1 MKSKHN
7 RNALKPEKDRL
18 TQQLR
23 VYVTKS
29 EEYDLKLKA
38 ELIGMSFSSFA
49 RHILLEESQRI
60 RVRSL
65 RGIRHELNKIGV
77 NLNQLSR
84 KANKSG
90 ELPLRKSIETFH
102 KDIIETLRELG

>member
-7 RNALKPEKDRL
+7 HINLKPEKDRL

-29 EEYDLKLKA
+29 EELDLKLKA
-38 ELIGMSFSSFA
+38 EFIGMSFSSFA
-49 RHILLEESQRI
+49 RHTLLEESQRI
-60 RVRSL
+60 KIQKL

-77 NLNQLSR
+77 NLNQLAR
-84 KANKSG
+84 KANASG
-90 ELPLRKSIETFH
+90 ELPLRKSIESFH
-102 KDIIETLRELG
+102 KDIIETLKELG